1 VTPTKPGS
9 ASLPFF
15 GVELAIIDPVSGE
28 ELHGNDVEG
37 VLAIKQPW
45 PSMARTVWG
54 AHKRYMDTYLNVYK
68 GYYFTGDGAG
78 RDHEGYYWIRGRV
91 DDVVN
96 VSGHRLSTA
105 EIEAALIENR
115 TCSTSIQVWFSLL
128 TTNSQITLPK
138 PPSLVSTTR

>member
-1 VTPTKPGS
+1 MITPLGGVTPTKPGS

-15 GVELAIIDPVSGE
+15 GIEPAIIDPVSGE
-28 ELHGNDVEG
+28 EIHGNDVEG
-37 VLAIKQPW
+37 VLAIKKPW

-68 GYYFTGDGAG
+68 GYYVGSLSSSMKLLLIVFQFTGDGAA

-105 EIEAALIENR
+105 EIEAALIEHR
-115 TCSTSIQVWFSLL
+115 ES
-128 TTNSQITLPK
+128 
-138 PPSLVSTTR
+138 R